1 MKTHKYS
8 AGTFGIMMILILFA
22 NCGGGKT
29 EKEAHALVQEPPFKI
44 MDAYYQDWVA
54 GIPEGG
60 SGTNIYISLGNFTE
74 EVVIKEIYFRKMVSD
89 AQISPQVRN
98 QYIGYFKN
106 EQRKDIIMDIDP
118 VKEAQNS
125 PRKPFPFV
133 LKDDEAV
140 ISYLIGNEM
149 KYTRVTNLRMEE
161 LLAYPSTKPKDD
173 N

>member
-8 AGTFGIMMILILFA
+8 AGTFSIMMILILFA

-29 EKEAHALVQEPPFKI
+29 ENGAHTLVQNPPFEI

-60 SGTNIYISLGNFTE
+60 SGTNVYITLGDFSE
-74 EVVIKEIYFRKMVSD
+74 EVVIEEIYFRKKVSE
-89 AQISPQVRN
+89 AQLSPQIRN
-98 QYIGYFKN
+98 QYIGYFRN
-106 EQRKDIIMDIDP
+106 EPREDIIMDIDP
-118 VKEAQNS
+118 VKEAQNTM
-125 PRKPFPFV
+125 RKPFPFV

-140 ISYLIGNEM
+140 IGYQKGNEM
-149 KYTRVTNLRMEE
+149 RYTKVTNLRMEE
-161 LLAYPSTKPKDD
+161 LLAYPATKPMDD